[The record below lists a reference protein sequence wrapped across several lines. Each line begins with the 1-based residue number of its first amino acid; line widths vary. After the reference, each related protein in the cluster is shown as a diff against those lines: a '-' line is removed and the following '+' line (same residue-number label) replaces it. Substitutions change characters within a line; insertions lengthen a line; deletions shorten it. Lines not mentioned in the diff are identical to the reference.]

1 MDPIE
6 DGDDDAS
13 HLGDIMDDFYAL
25 MYETAVLVGPT
36 GTSPLKTKDSSK
48 KKSGCDSPPRASS
61 PIHDAYKKPSSGGPS
76 VSVSA
81 STFLS
86 REIMDA
92 LLPPKTWQDSQ
103 GKWQRMVSMLPAT
116 RTETQRL
123 HETFDHL
130 LEKYQ
135 ARVHTICA
143 VREKYFLQIFEEL
156 IREVTCEC
164 PERGLM
170 LLRVHNELRLRVEAY
185 QTLYH
190 NSIAYGRQKA
200 VQAEAGVTELEQEI
214 CRLKAEHELLVSK
227 RKELELKLT
236 TVEEQRSEE
245 KKKRHL
251 RHAHTVQ
258 FLRTQHQELEFFHHE
273 MTQDSPWK

>member
-143 VREKYFLQIFEEL
+143 VREKYFLQIFAS
-156 IREVTCEC
+156 R
-164 PERGLM
+164 
-170 LLRVHNELRLRVEAY
+170 
-185 QTLYH
+185 
-190 NSIAYGRQKA
+190 
-200 VQAEAGVTELEQEI
+200 TEDRKLFKQ
-214 CRLKAEHELLVSK
+214 RLVSRSWN
-227 RKELELKLT
+227 RKF
-236 TVEEQRSEE
+236 
-245 KKKRHL
+245 
-251 RHAHTVQ
+251 A
-258 FLRTQHQELEFFHHE
+258 
-273 MTQDSPWK
+273 D